1 MENGMN
7 YMALMFAMRLVKLF
21 LVDEKQATTMTETDF
36 YQTIEMLNKI
46 NSLSRGQTP
55 EG

>member
-1 MENGMN
+1 MN
-7 YMALMFAMRLVKLF
+7 YMALMFSMRLVKLF
-21 LVDEKQATTMTETDF
+21 LVDEKQGASVTEADF